1 MQTKDFS
8 PVTEQAG
15 HPATREQLER
25 MKHRYSFAAQYAR
38 GKSVLEVACG
48 PAIGL
53 GAIAASAKRA
63 VGLDLSF
70 TLVEQA
76 RRHYGARLEIVH
88 GDAQALPFEDG
99 EFDTV
104 ILYEAIYY
112 IPDADKFFKEANRVL
127 APAGMLIVC
136 SVNPEWPEFSPSA
149 HSAHYFSAQELEA
162 AFHDHGF
169 SADVYAAFP
178 VGARSAI
185 RAVISAIRRTA
196 ARFGLIP
203 KTLGAREFLKRVFYG
218 RMEPLP
224 QELRPEDLDEAQ
236 AVTVEKGARLD
247 GFKIIYVT
255 GKKLTGPVPSVPTIQ
270 GS

>member
-15 HPATREQLER
+15 HPATAEQLAR
-25 MKHRYSFAAQYAR
+25 MKHRYSFAAQYVR
-38 GKSVLEVACG
+38 GKAILEVACG

-53 GAIAASAKRA
+53 GAVAASARRA
-63 VGLDLSF
+63 VGLDLSL

-76 RRHYGARLEIVH
+76 RRHYGARIEIVH
-88 GDAQALPFEDG
+88 GDAQELPFKDG

-112 IPDADKFFKEANRVL
+112 IPDAGKFFKEANRVL
-127 APAGMLIVC
+127 APLGTLIVC

-149 HSAHYFSAQELEA
+149 HSTRYYSAKELKA
-162 AFHDHGF
+162 AFHDYGF

-178 VGARSAI
+178 VGSRSAI
-185 RAVISAIRRTA
+185 RAAVSAIRRTA
-196 ARFGLIP
+196 AKFGLIP
-203 KTLGAREFLKRVFYG
+203 KTLGARKFLKRVFYG

-224 QELRPEDLDEAQ
+224 EELRPEDLGEAP
-236 AVTVEKGARLD
+236 AVSVEKGARLD

-255 GKKLTGPVPSVPTIQ
+255 GKKLTGPVPS
-270 GS
+270 